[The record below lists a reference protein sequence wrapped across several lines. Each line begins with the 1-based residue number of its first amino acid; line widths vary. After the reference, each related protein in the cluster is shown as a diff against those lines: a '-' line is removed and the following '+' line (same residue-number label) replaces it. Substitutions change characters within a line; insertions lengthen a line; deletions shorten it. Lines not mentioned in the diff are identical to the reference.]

1 MFTFGEGTKEYTL
14 FVKLSGSKLDKT
26 TKLTVDYINDG
37 KSVNRAMADSLETLG
52 LLKNTKKV

>member
-26 TKLTVDYINDG
+26 TKLTLEYINDG
-37 KSVNRAMADSLETLG
+37 KTVNRAMADALSDLG